1 MAITRNTVDRL
12 DKASS
17 YTTNKVRMAA
27 CENCFNP
34 KPLLTD
40 GQTRKR
46 KRHHRD
52 EDHDMQEGAE
62 PIREEEPTD
71 KLANATTLYVG
82 NL

>member
-1 MAITRNTVDRL
+1 MAITRNTIDRL

-17 YTTNKVRMAA
+17 YAANKVRNSHGKASEA
-27 CENCFNP
+27 R
-34 KPLLTD
+34 LTSE
-40 GQTRKR
+40 QTRKR

-52 EDHDMQEGAE
+52 EDHEMQGGEDGGREKTPE
-62 PIREEEPTD
+62 PVD